1 MMGRKDNVTIMI
13 HRDGAVESTS
23 IRLPNW
29 LARLLT
35 VIGIVL
41 AAAVILGTAFYIPMA
56 RTAARVP
63 GLERRIGVLEAENA
77 KVRDLAAAVD
87 SAEAHYATVRS
98 MIGGD
103 IVPSARQ
110 EGSALPEAPT
120 LEAQTPD
127 APPPGPVPVIPAR
140 WPLDE
145 PGYVTRG
152 QVGTGTADEAHPGI
166 DIAVPEGSLVR
177 ASAAGR
183 VSDTGLD
190 PQYGNFVLLQHE
202 DDYQTM
208 YGHLYRILVHPGTMV
223 DAGQVIGLSGNTGR
237 SSAPHLHFEIRR
249 DGTSIDPTTMVKE
262 GG

>member
-1 MMGRKDNVTIMI
+1 MRTQKDSVTIMI

-23 IRLPNW
+23 IRLPGW
-29 LARLLT
+29 LARLLA
-35 VIGIVL
+35 ISGIVL
-41 AAAVILGTAFYIPMA
+41 GAAIILGIAFYIPMA
-56 RTAARVP
+56 RAAAQVP
-63 GLERRIGVLEAENA
+63 GLHRRIADLETENG
-77 KVRDLAAAVD
+77 KIRELAAALD
-87 SAEAHYATVRS
+87 SAEAHYATVRT

-103 IVPSARQ
+103 IVPRARQ
-110 EGSALPEAPT
+110 EGGTLPVALPLAAVAPGVVPT
-120 LEAQTPD
+120 
-127 APPPGPVPVIPAR
+127 GPAPVIPAR

-166 DIAVPEGSLVR
+166 DIAVPEGTLVR
-177 ASAAGR
+177 ASASGSVAESGI
-183 VSDTGLD
+183 D

-208 YGHLYRILVHPGTMV
+208 YGHLSRILVRTGAQV
-223 DAGQVIGLSGNTGR
+223 QAGQVIGLSGNTGR

-249 DGTSIDPTTMVKE
+249 DGSSVDPTTMVKE